1 MNKNLYL
8 LFHKIFILIHQIY
21 TKIKIIKTLKNK
33 NIMADIKL
41 LLSLI
46 VLILSIIIYLTY
58 NIKSNPNYIPE
69 TIEKIKNIQSIL
81 SLSKTY
87 DYDIIIVGSGL
98 AGLSAAYEANDISN
112 GSLKICILEQ
122 EPKYGGNSMK
132 ATSGINMLNSPLQKK
147 ENIKDSFD
155 LFFNDTR
162 KSGKYIN
169 DINLVSTLVNDSTDI
184 YNYFTKQKAD
194 LSKLGILGGHSV
206 KRTLRP
212 TKFPVGFHLTST
224 TYKNI
229 QNNPNI
235 KIYLNTTVT
244 DLIYSKKNNQVEGV
258 YYYKSDNINKIKYI
272 KSKTVI
278 LATGGFGHDFSDENS
293 LLKKYVPRLMK
304 FPTTNGPQ
312 TKGIGMKIAFKIGAY
327 AVDMEQ
333 VQLHPTGFVD
343 LNNRYDNHKILAPEL
358 IRGVGAILIN
368 QNGKRFCNE
377 LGPRDY
383 VSQRIIKNCNLAH
396 TDIIKQYEAFVI
408 LNQEGID
415 EYGGNILFYVNKG
428 LLRKYTIENFCEEFK
443 LNYTQVILTL
453 EQYNKDCENK
463 IDEFGKTVFPRKFNL
478 SNYIYA
484 GIVSPSIHYTMGGI
498 KINKDGEIIN
508 VDGKVIKGLYGAG
521 EVTGGVHGGNRL
533 GGNSLLECAV
543 FGRRCARSAYQF
555 IKDLK

>member
-1 MNKNLYL
+1 MEN
-8 LFHKIFILIHQIY
+8 
-21 TKIKIIKTLKNK
+21 KIKFSLII
-33 NIMADIKL
+33 L
-41 LLSLI
+41 LLS
-46 VLILSIIIYLTY
+46 IISYFIY
-58 NIKSNPNYIPE
+58 NIKTKEDFIPK
-69 TIEKIKNIQSIL
+69 TIEKLKQIKTSFTQSE
-81 SLSKTY
+81 KY

-98 AGLSAAYEANDISN
+98 AGLSVAYEANNISN
-112 GSLKICILEQ
+112 GKLKICVIEQ
-122 EPKYGGNSMK
+122 ESKYGGNSMK
-132 ATSGINMLNSPLQKK
+132 ATSGINMLNSPIQKK
-147 ENIKDSFD
+147 ENVKDSYD
-155 LFFNDTR
+155 LFYNDTR
-162 KSGKYIN
+162 ISGKYIN
-169 DINLVSTLVNDSTDI
+169 NAELVSTLVNDSTDI
-184 YNYFTKQKAD
+184 YNFFTKQKAD

-212 TKFPVGFHLTST
+212 EKIPVGFHLTST
-224 TYKNI
+224 TYNNI
-229 QNNPNI
+229 QKLNNIDI
-235 KIYLNTTVT
+235 KLNSTVT
-244 DLIYSKKNNQVEGV
+244 NLIYSKNDNIVKGV
-258 YYYKSDNINKIKYI
+258 YYYTSDNKYKEKFL

-278 LATGGFGHDFSDENS
+278 LATGGFGHDFSEEDS
-293 LLKKYVPRLMK
+293 LLKKYVPKLMK

-312 TKGIGMKIAFKIGAY
+312 TKGIGMKIAIKIGA
-327 AVDMEQ
+327 AVVDMEE

-343 LNNRYDNHKILAPEL
+343 LNDRYDNHKILAPEL

-428 LLRKYTIENFCEEFK
+428 LLRKYTIENFCDEFK

-453 EQYNKDCENK
+453 EQYNKDCDSK

-508 VDGKVIKGLYGAG
+508 DDGKVIKGLYGAG

-555 IKDLK
+555 IKGLN

>member
-1 MNKNLYL
+1 
-8 LFHKIFILIHQIY
+8 
-21 TKIKIIKTLKNK
+21 
-33 NIMADIKL
+33 MADIKL

-46 VLILSIIIYLTY
+46 ILILSIIIYLSY

-69 TIEKIKNIQSIL
+69 TIEKIKKIQSIL

-212 TKFPVGFHLTST
+212 NKFPVGFHLTST
-224 TYKNI
+224 TYKNL

-312 TKGIGMKIAFKIGAY
+312 TKGIGMKIAFKIGAH

-396 TDIIKQYEAFVI
+396 TDVIKQYEAFVI

-428 LLRKYTIENFCEEFK
+428 LLRKYTIENFCDEFK

-453 EQYNKDCENK
+453 EQYNKDYDNK

-508 VDGKVIKGLYGAG
+508 DDGKVIKGLYGAG

-555 IKDLK
+555 IKGLN